1 MGSAEPISRQAS
13 EGIFGLL
20 DKDESEGA
28 YRCNYPQFVDV
39 YRWMVRMSER
49 NHIRLCL
56 LLCTLKPDRKEQEI
70 ISGHQMERFGKLLE
84 KSIRYSDVYTR
95 YSLNKYLVL
104 LTDFGE
110 KKEEAVALKLRRN
123 WKAFE
128 KEERVRIE
136 LEIQEVEAASGKNN
150 I

>member
-1 MGSAEPISRQAS
+1 MRSAEPISRQAE
-13 EGIFGLL
+13 EGAFGIL
-20 DKDESEGA
+20 DRDEAEGA
-28 YRCNYPQFVDV
+28 YRCNYSQFVDV

-84 KSIRYSDVYTR
+84 KSIRCSDVYTR

-110 KKEEAVALKLRRN
+110 KQAAEVAVQLCQN

-128 KEERVRIE
+128 KEEKVRIE
-136 LEIQEVEAASGKNN
+136 LEIQEVEAASEKNN

>member
-13 EGIFGLL
+13 EGIFGLP

>member
-13 EGIFGLL
+13 EGIFGLP

-70 ISGHQMERFGKLLE
+70 ISGHQMERFVKLLE
-84 KSIRYSDVYTR
+84 KSICYSDVYTR

-136 LEIQEVEAASGKNN
+136 LEIQEVEAASGNGK
-150 I
+150 

>member
-1 MGSAEPISRQAS
+1 MQLSPVRGCVPLDGEDVRKKPYPAVSAALHFEA
-13 EGIFGLL
+13 G
-20 DKDESEGA
+20 
-28 YRCNYPQFVDV
+28 
-39 YRWMVRMSER
+39 
-49 NHIRLCL
+49 
-56 LLCTLKPDRKEQEI
+56 QEI

-84 KSIRYSDVYTR
+84 KSIRCSDVYTR

-110 KKEEAVALKLRRN
+110 KQAAEVAVQLCQN

-128 KEERVRIE
+128 KEEKVRIE
-136 LEIQEVEAASGKNN
+136 LEIQEVEAASEKNN

>member
-13 EGIFGLL
+13 EGIFGLP

-136 LEIQEVEAASGKNN
+136 LEIQEVEAASGNGK
-150 I
+150 

>member
-13 EGIFGLL
+13 EGIFGLP

-84 KSIRYSDVYTR
+84 KSICYSDVYTR

-136 LEIQEVEAASGKNN
+136 LEIQEVEAASGNGK
-150 I
+150 